1 MAATKN
7 WETLGPM
14 GPIFTLADFLDMLR
28 RRVGVIS
35 AVIIAGCFG
44 SLIWAMTTPHMYQ
57 SAEVIQIEQPQIS
70 DELARSTV
78 ESSAA
83 RRLQLI
89 EQQLMAHDNLVKV
102 INQFNLYGGDTDT
115 GITEKVALLREAITI
130 TGVAAV
136 REGFADDG
144 AISILTISAEMDSAE
159 NAQAIAH
166 LFADQTRALATSQ
179 RQMQTTET
187 LAFFE
192 EQEKNLLA
200 EIATLEASL
209 AEFRSANDI
218 SVEGSLDFS
227 RSELGSLNDAL
238 LTLDREIITAEL
250 ARENLDRSGNTRAA
264 TIKREEEELDR
275 LLASLSTQRQLL
287 LDRRAALSAS
297 IETRP
302 EVERALAEFERRT
315 TQLQD
320 RLEVIATRRSEAEVG
335 FTLENAARGER
346 FTTLEEAR
354 VPEQPISMSRKK
366 RMLLGVVA
374 ATGLGLMLA
383 FLLEL
388 RRPVIRTARQMQ
400 RETGLLPVVSIPE
413 TRSPKERKGIAKLWQ
428 DRSEA
433 GLQGRAARQ
442 ARHPANR

>member
-1 MAATKN
+1 
-7 WETLGPM
+7 M
-14 GPIFTLADFLDMLR
+14 GPIFSMADFLDMLR

-44 SLIWAMTTPHMYQ
+44 SLIWAVSVPHVYL
-57 SAEVIQIEQPQIS
+57 SSEVIQIEQPQIS
-70 DELARSTV
+70 DELANSTI

-102 INQFNLYGGDTDT
+102 IKQFGLYGDASKP
-115 GITEKVALLREAITI
+115 GISEKVSLLREAITI

-136 REGFADDG
+136 REGFSDDG
-144 AISILTISAEMDSAE
+144 AISILTITAKMDSAE

-166 LFADQTRALATSQ
+166 LFADQTRALATTQ
-179 RQMQTTET
+179 RQLQTRET

-192 EQEKNLLA
+192 EQERAVQA
-200 EIATLEASL
+200 EIAALDAAL
-209 AEFRSANDI
+209 ADFRSANDI
-218 SVEGSLDFS
+218 SIEGSLDFS

-238 LTLDREIITAEL
+238 LTLDREIISAEL
-250 ARENLDRSGNTRAA
+250 ALENIDRSGNTRAA
-264 TIKREEEELDR
+264 TVKREEDELER
-275 LLASLSTQRQLL
+275 LLASLGTQRQLL

-302 EVERALAEFERRT
+302 EVERTLAEFERRT
-315 TQLQD
+315 TQLRE
-320 RLEVIATRRSEAEVG
+320 RLSDIAIRRSEAEVG
-335 FTLENAARGER
+335 FTLESASRGER

-354 VPEQPISMSRKK
+354 VPEYPVSMSRKI
-366 RMLLGVVA
+366 RLLLGIAA
-374 ATGLGLMLA
+374 ATGLALIAA

-413 TRSPKERKGIAKLWQ
+413 TRNPKKRKGIAKLWQ

>member
-1 MAATKN
+1 
-7 WETLGPM
+7 M
-14 GPIFTLADFLDMLR
+14 GPIFSMADFLDMLR

-44 SLIWAMTTPHMYQ
+44 SLIWAVSVPHVYL
-57 SAEVIQIEQPQIS
+57 SSEVIQIEQPQIS
-70 DELARSTV
+70 DELANSTI

-102 INQFNLYGGDTDT
+102 IKQFGLYGDASKP
-115 GITEKVALLREAITI
+115 GISEKVSLLREAITI

-136 REGFADDG
+136 REGFSDDG
-144 AISILTISAEMDSAE
+144 AISILTITAKMDSAE

-166 LFADQTRALATSQ
+166 LFADQTRALATTQ
-179 RQMQTTET
+179 RQLQTRET

-192 EQEKNLLA
+192 EQERAVQA
-200 EIATLEASL
+200 EIAALDAAL
-209 AEFRSANDI
+209 ADFRSANDI
-218 SVEGSLDFS
+218 SIEGSLDFS

-238 LTLDREIITAEL
+238 LTLDREIISAEL
-250 ARENLDRSGNTRAA
+250 ALENIDRSGNTRAA
-264 TIKREEEELDR
+264 TVKREEDELER
-275 LLASLSTQRQLL
+275 LLASLGTQRQLL

-302 EVERALAEFERRT
+302 EVERTLAEFERRT
-315 TQLQD
+315 TQLRE
-320 RLEVIATRRSEAEVG
+320 RLSDIAIRRSEAEVG
-335 FTLENAARGER
+335 FTLESASRGER

-354 VPEQPISMSRKK
+354 VPEYPVSMSRKK
-366 RMLLGVVA
+366 RLLLGIAA
-374 ATGLGLMLA
+374 ATGLALIAA

-413 TRSPKERKGIAKLWQ
+413 TRNPKKRKGIAKLWQ